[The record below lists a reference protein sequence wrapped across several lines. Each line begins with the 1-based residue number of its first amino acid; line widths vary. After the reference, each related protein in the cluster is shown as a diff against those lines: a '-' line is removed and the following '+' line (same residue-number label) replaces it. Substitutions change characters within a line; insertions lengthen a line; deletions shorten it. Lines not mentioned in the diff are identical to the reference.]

1 LSEECELKKSYE
13 AGEKEGVHG
22 FKGKRQIGKEVE
34 QMKKIISLVLAAA
47 MMLVVVGCGG
57 GDQAKKDGSG
67 SGAKGDKQI
76 TMGFSQIGAESEWR
90 TANTESIKQAAKDA
104 GVNLQFSDAQQKQ
117 ENQIKAIRSFIA
129 QGVDIIAFVPIVE
142 TGWDTVLKE
151 AKDAKIPVIVVDR
164 DVKVSDDSLYVAK
177 IGTDSVAEGKKVFQW
192 IDEYMA
198 KNNKKPRSGDKFNIV
213 ELEGT
218 VGSSVAIRRQEGFKD
233 AMAASQ
239 NAGKYNLLAS
249 QTGEFTRQ
257 KGQEVMESFLK
268 SDRDKIDILFAQN
281 DDMALGA
288 IQAIEAAGLKPGKDI
303 TIISIDGV
311 KGIFQAMI
319 EGKSNCTVE
328 CNPLQGPLLM
338 ETAKKILNG
347 EKVEKLVYVDE
358 GIFPADVAEK
368 TLPERKY

>member
-1 LSEECELKKSYE
+1 
-13 AGEKEGVHG
+13 
-22 FKGKRQIGKEVE
+22 
-34 QMKKIISLVLAAA
+34 MKKIISLVLAAA

-90 TANTESIKQAAKDA
+90 TANTESVKQAAKDA

>member
-1 LSEECELKKSYE
+1 
-13 AGEKEGVHG
+13 
-22 FKGKRQIGKEVE
+22 
-34 QMKKIISLVLAAA
+34 MKKILALVMAVMMMVVAA
-47 MMLVVVGCGG
+47 GCGG
-57 GDQAKKDGSG
+57 GNEKSSGSG
-67 SGAKGDKQI
+67 SGSSAGGDKKI

-90 TANTESIKQAAKDA
+90 TANTESVKQAAKDA
-104 GVNLQFSDAQQKQ
+104 GIELQFSDAQQKQ

-164 DVKVSDDSLYVAK
+164 DVKLADDSLYVAK
-177 IGTDSVAEGKKVFQW
+177 IGTDSVKEGQNVFKW
-192 IDEYMA
+192 LDEYMK
-198 KNNKKPRSGDKFNIV
+198 KNNKTPRAGGDQFQV
-213 ELEGT
+213 VVLEGT

-233 AMAASQ
+233 AMAKSED
-239 NAGKYNLLAS
+239 GKKFNILAS

-268 SDRDKIDILFAQN
+268 SDRDKIDVLFAHN

-288 IQAIEAAGLKPGKDI
+288 IQAIEAAGLQPGKDI
-303 TIISIDGV
+303 TIVSIDGV

-319 EGKSNCTVE
+319 DGKANCTVE

-358 GIFPADVAEK
+358 GIFPADVAAK

>member
-1 LSEECELKKSYE
+1 
-13 AGEKEGVHG
+13 
-22 FKGKRQIGKEVE
+22 
-34 QMKKIISLVLAAA
+34 MKKIISLVLAAA

-198 KNNKKPRSGDKFNIV
+198 KNNKNPRSGDKFNIV

>member
-1 LSEECELKKSYE
+1 
-13 AGEKEGVHG
+13 
-22 FKGKRQIGKEVE
+22 
-34 QMKKIISLVLAAA
+34 MKKIISLVLAAA

-347 EKVEKLVYVDE
+347 EQVEKLVYVDE

>member
-1 LSEECELKKSYE
+1 
-13 AGEKEGVHG
+13 
-22 FKGKRQIGKEVE
+22 
-34 QMKKIISLVLAAA
+34 MKKILALVLAVMMMVVAA
-47 MMLVVVGCGG
+47 GCGG
-57 GDQAKKDGSG
+57 GDQAASSGSG
-67 SGAKGDKQI
+67 SGAASSGGKQI
-76 TMGFSQIGAESEWR
+76 TMGFSQIGAESEW
-90 TANTESIKQAAKDA
+90 S
-104 GVNLQFSDAQQKQ
+104 LQFSDAQQKQ

-151 AKDAKIPVIVVDR
+151 AKDANIPVIVVDR
-164 DVKVSDDSLYVAK
+164 DVKLADDSLYVAK
-177 IGTDSVAEGKKVFQW
+177 IGTDSLTEGKNVFKW
-192 IDEYMA
+192 IDEYMT
-198 KNNKKPRSGDKFNIV
+198 KENKRDGGSQYNVVI
-213 ELEGT
+213 LEGT
-218 VGSSVAIRRQEGFKD
+218 VGSSVAIRRNEGFKD
-233 AMAASQ
+233 AMAASP
-239 NAGKYNLLAS
+239 NAGKYNILAS

-268 SDRDKIDILFAQN
+268 SYGDKIDVLYAHN

-288 IQAIEAAGLKPGKDI
+288 IQAIEAAGMKPGKDI
-303 TIISIDGV
+303 TIISVDGV

>member
-1 LSEECELKKSYE
+1 
-13 AGEKEGVHG
+13 
-22 FKGKRQIGKEVE
+22 
-34 QMKKIISLVLAAA
+34 MKKIIALLLAAA
-47 MMLVVVGCGG
+47 MMVVVAGCGG
-57 GDQAKKDGSG
+57 EQSASSGSG
-67 SGAKGDKQI
+67 SGSGGKQI

-104 GVNLQFSDAQQKQ
+104 GINLQFSDAQQKQ

-164 DVKVSDDSLYVAK
+164 DVKLSDDSLYVAK
-177 IGTDSVAEGKKVFQW
+177 IGTDSVKEGNNVFKW

-198 KNNKKPRSGDKFNIV
+198 KEKKTPRDGGSQYNV
-213 ELEGT
+213 VVLEGT

-233 AMAASQ
+233 AMAKSA

-268 SDRDKIDILFAQN
+268 SYGPKIDILFAHN

-288 IQAIEAAGLKPGKDI
+288 IQAIEKAGLKPGKDI

-311 KGIFQAMI
+311 KGMFQAMI
-319 EGKSNCTVE
+319 DGKANCTVE

-338 ETAKKILNG
+338 ETAKKILAG
-347 EKVEKLVYVDE
+347 EKVEKLVYILIPVFIHSYRL
-358 GIFPADVAEK
+358 G
-368 TLPERKY
+368 